1 VLRELLGY
9 DIDTYQFRDLVRYLS
24 GQLTKESLEKH
35 PRAMQMLEENIANE
49 EAYPIPPWF
58 EGRHRFLDFAGHEGV
73 MGARGLVKETEKR
86 TAQEILALGD
96 IHLYTQFT
104 FQASRTEI
112 INGLSRMRA
121 DGWPGLIIDPHCP
134 LLWTG
139 LVSGIVY
146 AKSTPQHPDPVEAA
160 KDPTY
165 SHLHDALGYALTN
178 IASLEDADFFK
189 ASLGPDGEIIM
200 PELDSQVLSYLTE
213 GR

>member
-1 VLRELLGY
+1 MDV
-9 DIDTYQFRDLVRYLS
+9 S
-24 GQLTKESLEKH
+24 
-35 PRAMQMLEENIANE
+35 
-49 EAYPIPPWF
+49 PPWF

-73 MGARGLVKETEKR
+73 MGARGLVRDTEKR

-146 AKSTPQHPDPVEAA
+146 AKSTPQHPDPIEAA